1 MPKEGMGAF
10 AALRPS
16 PGEQKNNAQSRHC
29 ERQRSNPGREKSWI
43 ASGLCQTAT
52 ADRSSQALL
61 AMTTMTMLPPPPSC
75 PRRRASSIPRRRRW
89 NRELAAYWIPAGA
102 LSSGAHSRDPVARV

>member
-1 MPKEGMGAF
+1 MKIDHAPGAIGWHHKAFSVAGEMPKEGMGAF

-29 ERQRSNPGREKSWI
+29 ERQRSNPGREKCWI

-75 PRRRASSIPRRRRW
+75 PRRRADGVTFEVQRLI
-89 NRELAAYWIPAGA
+89 
-102 LSSGAHSRDPVARV
+102 